1 MARPMTPERF
11 LERLIE
17 VHNGEIVALETYKGS
32 KHKIMFDKTTCD
44 HSSWLATPNSVLAG
58 SGCPACARE
67 RAGKTQKLTNEE
79 FLSRLE
85 KVHNGEIVA
94 LESYRNSKSKI
105 MFNKTTCNHK
115 PWLATPN
122 QVLQGKGC
130 PRCGREKAG
139 KTQTL
144 TNEEFL
150 SRLEKVHN
158 GEIVAQEPYRGNKCK
173 IMFNKTTCNH
183 KPWLTTPE
191 RILRGTGCP
200 ECWKVRLS
208 RSLTLT
214 SEDFLLRLNEVHDGE
229 VVALEDYKGSK
240 CKIMF
245 DKITCEHEPWLAEPG
260 QILQGTSCPKCKGE
274 KSAATLTLT
283 NEEFLLRLEKVH
295 NGEIVALSPYR
306 SQQHK
311 MMFNKIT
318 CEHEPWITTTRNVL
332 RGTGCPLCRES
343 KGERFV
349 AIILSAQNVVF
360 EREKRFPDCKYS
372 NPLPFDFSVKLPCG
386 KYLLIEIDGIF
397 HREAAEGLTTA
408 KDLAKQQK
416 RDRIKDEYCKKN
428 GHTLIRI
435 PYYGTETLDD
445 MRKILFATVGPF
457 LDGNQ
462 RLRKP

>member
-1 MARPMTPERF
+1 M
-11 LERLIE
+11 
-17 VHNGEIVALETYKGS
+17 
-32 KHKIMFDKTTCD
+32 
-44 HSSWLATPNSVLAG
+44 
-58 SGCPACARE
+58 
-67 RAGKTQKLTNEE
+67 
-79 FLSRLE
+79 
-85 KVHNGEIVA
+85 
-94 LESYRNSKSKI
+94 
-105 MFNKTTCNHK
+105 
-115 PWLATPN
+115 
-122 QVLQGKGC
+122 
-130 PRCGREKAG
+130 
-139 KTQTL
+139 
-144 TNEEFL
+144 
-150 SRLEKVHN
+150 
-158 GEIVAQEPYRGNKCK
+158 
-173 IMFNKTTCNH
+173 
-183 KPWLTTPE
+183 
-191 RILRGTGCP
+191 
-200 ECWKVRLS
+200 
-208 RSLTLT
+208 
-214 SEDFLLRLNEVHDGE
+214 RLNEVHDGE

-245 DKITCEHEPWLAEPG
+245 DKTTCGHEPWLAEPG

-295 NGEIVALSPYR
+295 NGEVVALSPYR

-311 MMFNKIT
+311 IMFNKIT

-349 AIILSAQNVVF
+349 AIILGAQNVVC
-360 EREKRFPDCKYS
+360 EREKRFPDCKYY

-397 HREAAEGLTTA
+397 HREAAEGLTTT

-445 MRKILFATVGPF
+445 MRKILFATVGP
-457 LDGNQ
+457 LLGWE
-462 RLRKP
+462 LEVA